1 MDPTNSNSP
10 ENDAKA
16 APSNRTP
23 DNRPGSSGLNS
34 SREAPTDTA
43 RTPMERIKSHPVS
56 TALTLTAIILGS
68 AASITSYAGYHLY
81 RSSDVT
87 TNAEIARSYVALSTH
102 QKEVAGLKQDIARL
116 DASLK
121 TLTSENLDQANK
133 LREALNK
140 LARQD
145 TSTARVVRFC
155 EELRDDLLAQEY
167 AQEQVEKAIRNGG
180 SSTMAYQEKVTPQ
193 RQAEMQREVL
203 DLRRRSDQLQQRIS
217 QIRSTL
223 QTCSAYPPQD

>member
-1 MDPTNSNSP
+1 M
-10 ENDAKA
+10 
-16 APSNRTP
+16 
-23 DNRPGSSGLNS
+23 
-34 SREAPTDTA
+34 
-43 RTPMERIKSHPVS
+43 
-56 TALTLTAIILGS
+56 
-68 AASITSYAGYHLY
+68 
-81 RSSDVT
+81 
-87 TNAEIARSYVALSTH
+87 
-102 QKEVAGLKQDIARL
+102 AGLKQDIARL